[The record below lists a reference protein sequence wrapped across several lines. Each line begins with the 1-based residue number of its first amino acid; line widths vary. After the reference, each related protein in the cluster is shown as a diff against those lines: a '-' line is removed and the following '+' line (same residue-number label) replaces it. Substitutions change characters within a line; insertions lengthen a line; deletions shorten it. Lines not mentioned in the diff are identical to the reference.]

1 MQMTGTTDVSKE
13 LAKLPLARVQ
23 DILVARLVVR
33 EEAARMGFA
42 GKPLTQIATSVS
54 EMARNVIQH
63 ARAVGQIRI
72 FHLTREDRVGIMIQV
87 EDDGIGIPNAQELMA
102 GALPGAGIPGCRKL
116 MDEFSLQSSQGAG
129 TQVSMVKWTVNDN
142 RNPRQA

>member
-1 MQMTGTTDVSKE
+1 MQMTGSTDVNKE
-13 LAKLPLARVQ
+13 LARLPLARVQ

-63 ARAVGQIRI
+63 ARAAGQLRI
-72 FHLTREDRVGIMIQV
+72 FHLTRGDRVGIMIQV
-87 EDDGIGIPNAQELMA
+87 EDEGVGIPSVQEVMA
-102 GALPGAGIPGCRKL
+102 GSMPGAGIPGCRKL
-116 MDEFSLQSSQGAG
+116 MDEFSLQSSRGSG
-129 TQVSMVKWTVNDN
+129 TQVSMVKWTGN
-142 RNPRQA
+142 RTGTQQL